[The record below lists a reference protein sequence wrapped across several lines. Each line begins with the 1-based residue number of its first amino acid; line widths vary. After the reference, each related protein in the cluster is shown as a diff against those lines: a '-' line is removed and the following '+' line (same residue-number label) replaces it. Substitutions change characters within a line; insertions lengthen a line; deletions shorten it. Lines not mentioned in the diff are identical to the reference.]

1 MASRTSASHFTRVL
15 DLNSMIERD
24 INQPIAGV
32 GIQNST
38 LWAPLAVWQKN
49 EFWQRLS
56 PSMHE
61 ATILHSVHQPIVLE
75 VLDEFRDSF
84 V

>member
-1 MASRTSASHFTRVL
+1 ML

-24 INQPIAGV
+24 IDQPISGI
-32 GIQNST
+32 GIQNSA
-38 LWAPLAVWQKN
+38 LWAPLAMWQKN

-56 PSMHE
+56 PSTHE
-61 ATILHSVHQPIVLE
+61 AAILHSVHQLIVLE

>member
-1 MASRTSASHFTRVL
+1 ML

-24 INQPIAGV
+24 IDQPISGI
-32 GIQNST
+32 GIQNSA

-61 ATILHSVHQPIVLE
+61 TANLHSVHQPIALE
-75 VLDEFRDSF
+75 VLDEFRDSS

>member
-1 MASRTSASHFTRVL
+1 
-15 DLNSMIERD
+15 MIERD
-24 INQPIAGV
+24 INQPIARI
-32 GIQNST
+32 GIQNSA
-38 LWAPLAVWQKN
+38 LGAPLAMWQKN

-61 ATILHSVHQPIVLE
+61 AAILHQVHQLIVLE